1 MKKTPLFGIGTRVK
15 FLTTPDSGIIIEKL
29 GDGMVMVA
37 LDGAG
42 MDIPVFEEDL
52 IRAEDYF
59 ERPPVTKDNQK
70 PLEKPKMPSLSA
82 SRQRTPLEGLDSIQ
96 ADFKPTLAHT
106 GLTLAFEPIKKNT
119 DEISHFVIWLLNDT
133 PQDMIYEL
141 DFALGD
147 YVSWS
152 KDGLLKAVCFEKIGD
167 LAFDNLNESPAF
179 DISMKPVYTEGVGEE
194 QFKTLKI
201 RPKSFIKN
209 YGLSPFLNKE
219 VHAFS
224 VFEKIGTAEKTE
236 HDLKSYTQNLLKAT
250 KNKSRGSDDFR
261 LFDPVPNVNEYASF
275 VPEIDLH
282 IEMLHENPQNL
293 TTEAIVQ
300 IQIKAFESFLA
311 KAIRLGISKIYLIH
325 GVGKGRLRDMIA
337 ARLRRHPD
345 VFTFKNEYHERYG
358 FGATEVW
365 LRQHG

>member
-1 MKKTPLFGIGTRVK
+1 
-15 FLTTPDSGIIIEKL
+15 
-29 GDGMVMVA
+29 
-37 LDGAG
+37 
-42 MDIPVFEEDL
+42 
-52 IRAEDYF
+52 
-59 ERPPVTKDNQK
+59 
-70 PLEKPKMPSLSA
+70 
-82 SRQRTPLEGLDSIQ
+82 
-96 ADFKPTLAHT
+96 
-106 GLTLAFEPIKKNT
+106 
-119 DEISHFVIWLLNDT
+119 
-133 PQDMIYEL
+133 
-141 DFALGD
+141 
-147 YVSWS
+147 
-152 KDGLLKAVCFEKIGD
+152 